1 MDRNV
6 SVSLYFFLSL
16 VVLNIYASQEPDQW
30 AHFLRAGASHAR
42 KPSIEDKQYYASL
55 IMDSNKLLQDLAKIF
70 FNVDLLS
77 AQPHNVRHDDLYQ
90 LLTLC
95 NEAKAVLAQLSKTRN
110 ELERYNAR
118 VHEDTITHQCAVIAQ
133 SSQSYQ
139 SRLDILDAGTL
150 KGLREIELKDVKEQA
165 PQKQSTSVQVP
176 LCIVDE
182 MKAVHKDNK
191 RPRTHHGAMHTRN
204 LSRTALQINTQG
216 SSLGC
221 AAKACIVGTTA
232 AVVAGIMVIILAANG
247 YFGQLS

>member
-1 MDRNV
+1 MDRNALI
-6 SVSLYFFLSL
+6 SLCFFLSL
-16 VVLNIYASQEPDQW
+16 VASNSHPSQEPDQW

-110 ELERYNAR
+110 ELECYNLR
-118 VHEDTITHQCAVIAQ
+118 VHEDAITHQCAVIAQ

-139 SRLDILDAGTL
+139 SRLAVLDAGAL
-150 KGLREIELKDVKEQA
+150 KGLRAIELKDVKEQA
-165 PQKQSTSVQVP
+165 PQKQSASAQIP

-182 MKAVHKDNK
+182 MKAVHKDSK
-191 RPRTHHGAMHTRN
+191 RPRTHYGVMHTRN
-204 LSRTALQINTQG
+204 LSQTALQVNTEG

-221 AAKACIVGTTA
+221 GAKACIFGTTA